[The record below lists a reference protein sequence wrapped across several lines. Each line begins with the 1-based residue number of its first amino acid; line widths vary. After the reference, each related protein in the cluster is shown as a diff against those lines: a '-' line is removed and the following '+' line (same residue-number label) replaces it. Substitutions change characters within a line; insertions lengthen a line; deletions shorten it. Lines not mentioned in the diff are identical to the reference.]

1 MFRFAQSSLDDI
13 CIEDLRI
20 ALFNFICAKQQND
33 RFIVRIV
40 DIDKK
45 RDLQDKDK
53 DILEI
58 LSIFGITYD
67 TVYYQH
73 HNFKYHLQFASTL
86 LDQKKAFMCF
96 CTEEELKAKREASK
110 VEKETYKYDD
120 TCEDIRSEE
129 ILNNRK
135 PFVIRIKK
143 PKQDSNFKD
152 VIKGELSFKS
162 DEIDSFVI
170 MSVDKYPT
178 HNFACAIDD
187 MLQGVTHVI
196 SSEKYLFDMP
206 RQEHIRKSLGYNE
219 TITYANLP
227 MISGD
232 SSSKIEDENS
242 VRWLL
247 DQGFLPEAI
256 INYLVLLGNSTPKE
270 IFTMNEVLEW
280 FDINFISKL
289 PVRFDMDKLR
299 DINVQH
305 IKLLSDAELAKR
317 IGYSGN
323 GIGKLAKFYTKEA
336 NTTYEIKQ
344 KIDAIFAIKKA
355 PQESAENLEI
365 LKKIVQNTPF
375 FDDFD
380 EFKKYLIKKSGF
392 EDFFDKLL
400 RILLTNNENGTE
412 PAQMYPFIKHY
423 LKEIAK

>member
-1 MFRFAQSSLDDI
+1 
-13 CIEDLRI
+13 
-20 ALFNFICAKQQND
+20 
-33 RFIVRIV
+33 
-40 DIDKK
+40 
-45 RDLQDKDK
+45 
-53 DILEI
+53 
-58 LSIFGITYD
+58 
-67 TVYYQH
+67 
-73 HNFKYHLQFASTL
+73 
-86 LDQKKAFMCF
+86 
-96 CTEEELKAKREASK
+96 
-110 VEKETYKYDD
+110 
-120 TCEDIRSEE
+120 
-129 ILNNRK
+129 
-135 PFVIRIKK
+135 
-143 PKQDSNFKD
+143 
-152 VIKGELSFKS
+152 
-162 DEIDSFVI
+162 

-270 IFTMNEVLEW
+270 IFTM
-280 FDINFISKL
+280 K
-289 PVRFDMDKLR
+289 FDMDKLR